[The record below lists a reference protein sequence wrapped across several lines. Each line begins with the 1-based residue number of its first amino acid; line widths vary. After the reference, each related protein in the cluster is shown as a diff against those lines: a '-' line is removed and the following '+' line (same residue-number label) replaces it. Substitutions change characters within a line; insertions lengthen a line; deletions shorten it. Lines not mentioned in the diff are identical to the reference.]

1 MRPPVSPRACSV
13 LRPHFALA
21 DAANESS
28 KDTSFLLRRPET
40 LQRDKKVSFTAF
52 NINVTPGLVYI
63 YTKPS
68 NVT

>member
-1 MRPPVSPRACSV
+1 MFNASPD
-13 LRPHFALA
+13 FALA
-21 DAANESS
+21 DAANKSS
-28 KDTSFLLRRPET
+28 KDTSFLLRRLET
-40 LQRDKKVSFTAF
+40 LHRDKKVGFMAF